1 MADSKP
7 SGSARPSSAK
17 RKSGTSSTPKRS
29 TAAKSAS
36 NGAKRPTAAKRRSN
50 SAKRPTARATTKR
63 STSRTSGGAANGRT
77 AAASRPAASSSN
89 NGGFTGTVKHAA
101 SKAKG
106 PAVAIGAAA
115 AGVAGGMA
123 LKSRQRRKTVLGVAM
138 PRALGKGMPDIDPK
152 AIAKSVGQASK
163 QFAKTT
169 KNVSKDLERA
179 GDQAERIGKILD

>member
-1 MADSKP
+1 MAENKS
-7 SGSARPSSAK
+7 SASARSSSTK
-17 RKSGTSSTPKRS
+17 RKSGTSTAAKRP

-36 NGAKRPTAAKRRSN
+36 NGAKRSTTAKSGSKRQTS
-50 SAKRPTARATTKR
+50 RATTKR
-63 STSRTSGGAANGRT
+63 STSRTSSAAANGRKT
-77 AAASRPAASSSN
+77 SSPSPAASSSN
-89 NGGFTGTVKHAA
+89 HGGLSATVKHAA

-115 AGVAGGMA
+115 AGVAGGLA
-123 LKSRQRRKTVLGVAM
+123 LKSRQRRKTVLGVPV
-138 PRALGKGMPDIDPK
+138 PRALGKGMPDLDPK

>member
-1 MADSKP
+1 MAESKS
-7 SGSARPSSAK
+7 SGAARSSSTK
-17 RKSGTSSTPKRS
+17 RKTGTSSTAKRS
-29 TAAKSAS
+29 TAAKSSS
-36 NGAKRPTAAKRRSN
+36 NGAKRATAAKSRSN
-50 SAKRPTARATTKR
+50 SAKRPTTRTTTKR
-63 STSRTSGGAANGRT
+63 STSRTSGTTANGRT
-77 AAASRPAASSSN
+77 AGSSSVAASSSS
-89 NGGFTGTVKHAA
+89 NGGLTGTVKHVA

-115 AGVAGGMA
+115 AGVAGGMV
-123 LKSRQRRKTVLGVAM
+123 LKSRQRRKTVLGVPM

-152 AIAKSVGQASK
+152 AIAKTVGQASK